1 MQAGGS
7 LGKGEGGGGGGGDG
21 RGGGEG
27 GDGRG
32 VGCSVMYLSL
42 ADVPKEVKHNLMYYT
57 VFTAQHLTGHCEK
70 INK

>member
-32 VGCSVMYLSL
+32 VGSSVMYLSL

-70 INK
+70 KKK